1 MKLKK
6 KKPIKFLRY
15 AEKNGK
21 KIGDQTFVK
30 PFLKHQ
36 NIGELTACSRQ
47 TVNYILTDLRSKGII
62 DFDRSKHK
70 VLSLEEFISMEICGV
85 RVVAKPDLVYV
96 NGDTG
101 KTILLDYKTSKPFK
115 QNGKIDDKKIKEY
128 SKQLLLYAYILRE
141 VSNLKIDELQLWFL
155 RYNELVTIPFTD
167 KDIEDTVSEFM
178 NGVNE
183 IKNSTEY
190 PANTKN
196 EFFCQMLCSVSDDC
210 EFKKVYVPKNQ
221 PEFIPE

>member
-1 MKLKK
+1 
-6 KKPIKFLRY
+6 
-15 AEKNGK
+15 
-21 KIGDQTFVK
+21 
-30 PFLKHQ
+30 
-36 NIGELTACSRQ
+36 
-47 TVNYILTDLRSKGII
+47 
-62 DFDRSKHK
+62 
-70 VLSLEEFISMEICGV
+70 MEICGV